1 MRARHQYSLEDIEI
15 TEPAWLTIGVFD
27 GVHRGH
33 QRLVEALVS
42 EAHSKNRLAIVLTFF
57 PHPDVVLKGITG
69 RYYLMSPEQR
79 AEYLLNLGVDFVI
92 TQPFDDQVRRM
103 PALQF
108 VKRLV
113 DRLKM
118 AELWVG
124 ADFALGHKREGNIEF
139 LRQQGMLQGFAVRT
153 VDLVEHDESGLV
165 INSTTLREWL
175 REGRVEQVRHWLGR
189 AYSVTGIVE
198 HGQKRGRTIGFPTAN
213 LKIWSEQIVP
223 ANGVYAGWA
232 TVDGQRFMALTN
244 VGIRPT
250 FAEQDITIESY
261 LLDFSGDLYGRTIH
275 LSFEARLRDEQ
286 RFNGV
291 EALVRQIE
299 LDVVAGR
306 GVLTQQAQSSSPGLG
321 AR

>member
-1 MRARHQYSLEDIEI
+1 MHARHLYSLEDIAV
-15 TEPAWLTIGVFD
+15 TEPAWVTIGVFD

-79 AEYLLNLGVDFVI
+79 AEYLLNLGVDFVV

-103 PALQF
+103 PALHF
-108 VKRLV
+108 VNRLV
-113 DRLKM
+113 EQLKM

-124 ADFALGHKREGNIEF
+124 ADFALGHKREGNVDF
-139 LRQQGMLQGFAVRT
+139 LRQQGELQGFAVRT
-153 VDLVEHDESGLV
+153 VDLVEHDEGGLV
-165 INSTTLREWL
+165 INSTALREWL
-175 REGRVEQVRHWLGR
+175 REGRVDQVRHWLGR
-189 AYSVTGIVE
+189 AYSVVGLVE

-244 VGIRPT
+244 VGVRPT

-261 LLDFSGDLYGRTIH
+261 LLDFSGELYGRSIH
-275 LSFEARLRDEQ
+275 LTFEERLRAEQ

-291 EALVRQIE
+291 EELVRQIE
-299 LDVVAGR
+299 KDVDAGR
-306 GVLTQQAQSSSPGLG
+306 EVLTRQAQSSSPGLG